1 MENFD
6 IPMARVLSITLS
18 FFRYFGRQQ
27 NILVEFVPQI
37 IFLLF
42 LFGYL
47 CLLMFIKWTKYYA
60 GAENSMMI
68 SLVTPGFRDDHD

>member
-1 MENFD
+1 M
-6 IPMARVLSITLS
+6 
-18 FFRYFGRQQ
+18 
-27 NILVEFVPQI
+27 NILAEFVPQI

-60 GAENSMMI
+60 GAIESNYC
-68 SLVTPGFRDDHD
+68 F